1 MARLVL
7 RASFVRDV
15 DARVAWLEENAPV
28 EWLERF
34 REGLTSATRRVAAY
48 PRSGARVRDEAGL
61 VLRAK
66 AFPGR
71 LPYLVYYT
79 HSSVEPTEEVYL
91 LRLFHYRQR
100 RTPRRLGEWPS

>member
-15 DARVAWLEENAPV
+15 DARIAWLEENAPV

-34 REGLTSATRRVAAY
+34 REGLTSATRL
-48 PRSGARVRDEAGL
+48 RDEAGL

-66 AFPGR
+66 AFRGP

-79 HSSVEPTEEVYL
+79 HSSAEPTDEVYL

-100 RTPRRLGEWPS
+100 RTPRRLDQWPS

>member
-15 DARVAWLEENAPV
+15 DARVAWLEENAPG

-34 REGLTSATRRVAAY
+34 REGLTSVTRRIAAY
-48 PRSGARVRDEAGL
+48 PRSGTPLRDEAG
-61 VLRAK
+61 VALRAK

-79 HSSVEPTEEVYL
+79 HSSADPVDEVYL

-100 RTPRRLGEWPS
+100 RTPRQLSEWPS

>member
-7 RASFVRDV
+7 RDSFVRDV
-15 DARVAWLEENAPV
+15 DTRVAWLEGNAPV

-34 REGLTSATRRVAAY
+34 REGLTSVTRRIAAY
-48 PRSGARVRDEAGL
+48 PRGGAPLRDEAGL

-71 LPYLVYYT
+71 LPYLVYYA
-79 HSSVEPTEEVYL
+79 HSSAEPIREVYL

-100 RTPRRLGEWPS
+100 RTPRRLSEWPS

>member
-1 MARLVL
+1 VLRLVL

-15 DARVAWLEENAPV
+15 DVRVAWLEENAPL

-34 REGLTSATRRVAAY
+34 RDGLTSVTRRIAAY
-48 PRSGARVRDEAGL
+48 PRSGTPLQDEAGL
-61 VLRAK
+61 VLRAM

-79 HSSVEPTEEVYL
+79 HPSAEPIDDVYL

-100 RTPRRLGEWPS
+100 RTPRRLSEWPS